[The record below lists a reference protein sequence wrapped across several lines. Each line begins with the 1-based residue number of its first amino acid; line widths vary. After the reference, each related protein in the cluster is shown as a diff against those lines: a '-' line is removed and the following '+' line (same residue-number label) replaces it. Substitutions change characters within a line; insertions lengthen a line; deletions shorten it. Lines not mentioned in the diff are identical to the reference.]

1 MQGLK
6 KKTIKGV
13 VWSGVETFATS
24 ALNFIFSILLARILM
39 PEDFGTIAI
48 LAFFMQLAQIFVDS
62 GLSNALIRKQNRS
75 IEDESTAFWSNIA
88 IGLIAYIFIF
98 IFAPYIAEFYN
109 IPTLTEI
116 TRIYAIVIILNSFSV
131 VHRAIISSN
140 LNFKLL
146 TKISLTSSIVS
157 GIIALCFAVYGLGI
171 WTLVILNAVSSAIS
185 TFLLWFYNRWK
196 PKFIFSLKS
205 FKEMFGFG
213 YKLLFSGLID
223 TTFNNL
229 YSLIIG
235 KIFSPLS
242 LGYYSKADSL
252 SGYPA
257 RSITHMIQRATY
269 PSLSKL
275 QSNDQSLELNYRKIL
290 RLSAYIIF
298 PIMIGISAIAD
309 PLIQLLLT
317 DKWNDTTILL
327 QLLCLSFMW
336 YPIHALNLN
345 LLQVKG
351 RSDLFLKLEIIKK
364 IVGLTILFA
373 TIPFGIV
380 WICIGRVF
388 NSMIALII
396 NTYYTGKLINVK
408 LSKQITDILPSLI
421 NALVMGVICYLSL
434 FLSNILWLKVILAV
448 IIGFIYYFCSSF
460 ITKSK
465 ELNEIILILK
475 NK

>member
-1 MQGLK
+1 
-6 KKTIKGV
+6 
-13 VWSGVETFATS
+13 
-24 ALNFIFSILLARILM
+24 
-39 PEDFGTIAI
+39 
-48 LAFFMQLAQIFVDS
+48 
-62 GLSNALIRKQNRS
+62 
-75 IEDESTAFWSNIA
+75 
-88 IGLIAYIFIF
+88 
-98 IFAPYIAEFYN
+98 
-109 IPTLTEI
+109 
-116 TRIYAIVIILNSFSV
+116 
-131 VHRAIISSN
+131 
-140 LNFKLL
+140 
-146 TKISLTSSIVS
+146 
-157 GIIALCFAVYGLGI
+157 
-171 WTLVILNAVSSAIS
+171 
-185 TFLLWFYNRWK
+185 
-196 PKFIFSLKS
+196 
-205 FKEMFGFG
+205 
-213 YKLLFSGLID
+213 
-223 TTFNNL
+223 
-229 YSLIIG
+229 
-235 KIFSPLS
+235 
-242 LGYYSKADSL
+242 
-252 SGYPA
+252 
-257 RSITHMIQRATY
+257 MIQRATY

-364 IVGLTILFA
+364 IVGLTILIA

-408 LSKQITDILPSLI
+408 LSKQITDILSSLI